1 MSSSVIPSLRY
12 ADAHAA
18 IRFLVDAFG
27 FTAHMVVEGDTG
39 TIEHAQLTHGSGM
52 VMLGSDRNENAY
64 GEYVGASG
72 TKSIGLYVIVAD
84 VGAHA
89 QQARAAGA
97 EIVME
102 PTKEDYGGSSY
113 TARDPEGNVWSFG
126 DYDPWADHGSPIDS
140 SE

>member
-1 MSSSVIPSLRY
+1 MSSTVIPTLRY
-12 ADAHAA
+12 EDAGAA

-27 FTAHMVVEGDTG
+27 FTEHMVVEGDAG
-39 TIEHAQLTHGSGM
+39 IIEHAQLMHGSGM

-64 GEYVGASG
+64 GEHVRASG
-72 TKSIGLYVIVAD
+72 TTSIGLYVIVAD
-84 VGAHA
+84 VGAHY

-102 PTKEDYGGSSY
+102 PEEQDYGGSGY

-126 DYDPWADHGSPIDS
+126 DYDPWADHG
-140 SE
+140 

>member
-1 MSSSVIPSLRY
+1 MSSTVIPTLRY
-12 ADAHAA
+12 ADAPAA
-18 IRFLVDAFG
+18 ILFLVDAFG
-27 FTAHMVVEGDTG
+27 FTTRMVVEGDSG

-64 GEYVGASG
+64 GEYVSASG
-72 TKSIGLYVIVAD
+72 TTSIGLYVIVAD

-102 PTKEDYGGSSY
+102 PEEQDYGGSSY

-126 DYDPWADHGSPIDS
+126 DYDPWADHG
-140 SE
+140 